1 MTPVA
6 LSDEAELDLEG
17 IGDYIALDSPLRA
30 IGFIADLRAA
40 CMRIGL
46 APMATTARPEL
57 GENLRCRPF
66 GHYLIFLQVE
76 AERVLIVRVLHGAR
90 DVSTIFAPMD
100 DAESH

>member
-6 LSDEAELDLEG
+6 LSNEAELDLED

-46 APMATTARPEL
+46 APSATIARPEL
-57 GENLRCRPF
+57 AENLRCRPF
-66 GHYLIFLQVE
+66 GRYLIFLRVE

-90 DVSTIFAPMD
+90 DVSAILGSTD